1 MVSKKN
7 IIVLGRGV
15 LTSAIVTAIGLA
27 ALAGLAWGLHMK
39 DSGMNIGVVVIYI
52 LSCLIG
58 GLTAG
63 KGVKEK
69 RFLWGLFTGIIYFVV
84 LAAISAAAAGGVSMS
99 IGGYI
104 TTALI
109 CMGSGMLGGMIG

>member
-1 MVSKKN
+1 M
-7 IIVLGRGV
+7 
-15 LTSAIVTAIGLA
+15 TSAIVTAIGLA
-27 ALAGLAWGLHMK
+27 A
-39 DSGMNIGVVVIYI
+39 VIYI